1 MRIESGGD
9 NRVGAIMV
17 KFNSYEKKREVFRG
31 ISLLKK
37 TGYSLKED
45 NSIQGQSYNH
55 ATAKFGFR
63 NVWTLEG
70 NVFCADRNGAR
81 RKLISLDDL
90 NKLILL

>member
-45 NSIQGQSYNH
+45 LTPYRANLTTMLLRSSAFAMFGLSK
-55 ATAKFGFR
+55 ATYFVPTEMVHVE
-63 NVWTLEG
+63 N
-70 NVFCADRNGAR
+70 
-81 RKLISLDDL
+81 
-90 NKLILL
+90 